1 MPKWLTRTLLIL
13 LGLAVL
19 SGALFGAFYLGRQ
32 AGTSSTPSLGAGE
45 ADPRLDRDRIK
56 PSLRDDG
63 TFLMPGMP
71 MDGRFFSYPRFS
83 LLGMLIGI
91 FWLAVRLG
99 LLVLLIWL
107 VVRWVLNRQKPAA
120 APPPP
125 PSEPPA
131 V

>member
-19 SGALFGAFYLGRQ
+19 SGALFGAFSLGRQ
-32 AGTSSTPSLGAGE
+32 AGASSTPSLGTGE
-45 ADPRLDRDRIK
+45 VDPRLDRDRIK

-63 TFLMPGMP
+63 TFLMPRMP
-71 MDGRFFSYPRFS
+71 MDGRFFSDPHFS
-83 LLGMLIGI
+83 VLGMLVGLL
-91 FWLAVRLG
+91 WLGVRLG

-107 VVRWVLNRQKPAA
+107 VVRWVLDRQKPAA

-125 PSEPPA
+125 PAEPPA